1 MVLSPFFRKL
11 GLTAHITFSVG
22 WFGAVA
28 AFLALAIAGLTS
40 ENAQVVA
47 SCYISMELVTWFVI
61 VPACAGTLGTGIF
74 QSLLTQW
81 GLFRYYWIV
90 AKFLLTVV
98 ATIVL
103 LLHLQPISIMA
114 DAVSGNVVPD
124 LNIRALRV
132 QLLADAGAALLML
145 LVTTTISVYKP
156 WGMTGYG
163 KRKLNEQGKRVPDR
177 RSINKPWLLYV
188 LLGLI
193 ALVILM
199 FIGWHLA
206 GGGLGHQ

>member
-1 MVLSPFFRKL
+1 M
-11 GLTAHITFSVG
+11 
-22 WFGAVA
+22 
-28 AFLALAIAGLTS
+28 
-40 ENAQVVA
+40 
-47 SCYISMELVTWFVI
+47 
-61 VPACAGTLGTGIF
+61 
-74 QSLLTQW
+74 

-114 DAVSGNVVPD
+114 DAVSGDVVPD
-124 LNIRALRV
+124 LKIRGLRV

-163 KRKLNEQGKRVPDR
+163 KRKLNEQGKKAPASKSTMR
-177 RSINKPWLLYV
+177 RYWVFYV
-188 LLGLI
+188 LSALI
-193 ALVILM
+193 ALAILM
-199 FIGWHLA
+199 FIILHLA
-206 GGGLGHQ
+206 GGSFSTH

>member
-1 MVLSPFFRKL
+1 
-11 GLTAHITFSVG
+11 
-22 WFGAVA
+22 VA

-40 ENAQVVA
+40 ENAQVVV
-47 SCYISMELVTWFVI
+47 SCYISLELITLFVI
-61 VPACAGTLGTGIF
+61 VPACAGTLATGIF

-124 LNIRALRV
+124 LNIRGLRV

-177 RSINKPWLLYV
+177 RS
-188 LLGLI
+188 
-193 ALVILM
+193 
-199 FIGWHLA
+199 
-206 GGGLGHQ
+206 